1 MIYQDMFEDDYIG
14 MRDRDMRLMWIGLIV
29 AVADDQGRLLDNASL
44 IRAKVFVYD
53 NDISTELINDW
64 LAELADDGKIVRYVA
79 GYKQLIQTHKWWDYQ
94 SPSWASASKY
104 LPPPDWDDR
113 IKVHTVGNKIKVV
126 NWDKHGGLCSPL
138 PKQLHSAID
147 EIKSESEIKSEIKSE
162 VATAPNVFAV
172 YESEIGFITSHIS
185 EMLKS
190 DIDDYSEAW
199 VIDAIKLASENN
211 ARTMA
216 YIEAILKRWKVE
228 GKDSGKK
235 QTQYKKKGN
244 QKDMTP
250 EERSEKIKKSWESV
264 AVHND

>member
-1 MIYQDMFEDDYIG
+1 MANRRMIYQDMFEDDYIG

-53 NDISTELINDW
+53 NDISTETINDW
-64 LAELADDGKIVRYVA
+64 LTELADDGKIVRYVA
-79 GYKQLIQTHKWWDYQ
+79 GYKQLIQITKWWDYQ

-126 NWDKHGGLCSPL
+126 NWDKQGGLHSPL
-138 PKQLHSAID
+138 PKQLHSTID
-147 EIKSESEIKSEIKSE
+147 EIKSESEVKSEIKSE
-162 VATAPNVFAV
+162 SEVSTAPNVFTV
-172 YESEIGFITSHIS
+172 YESEIGFITSHIA
-185 EMLKS
+185 EMLKA

-199 VIDAIKLASENN
+199 VIDAVKLASENN

-228 GKDSGKK
+228 GKDNGRKPGK
-235 QTQYKKKGN
+235 QSA
-244 QKDMTP
+244 QKETV
-250 EERSEKIKKSWESV
+250 SEYNTRIVKEIMDGKL
-264 AVHND
+264 